1 MGRVKIKHKKAK
13 EKRYKGELLQILALQ
28 HIYATKI
35 IQTNDGFVVLT
46 RTDDDSDKIL
56 SKEISKQLKDKNYEP
71 VTPQEL
77 KAKRSILLT
86 RLDDYIYQNSED
98 DIRHE
103 ITQQNEWIKMD
114 DIEGLYK
121 FPKSNTIKITFHQIN
136 TAKNAQEKGILLFSM
151 SVPPTQIKE
160 ETYTPITTC
169 MRCYEMESHYTNQCP
184 KEKDYKI
191 CSECGETGHTWHT
204 CNNKNKKCINCGGDH
219 RTLAM
224 RCPERKKIIESKRKV
239 TMTQSSQ
246 QNTYSDA
253 IKKTTATYTLPDI
266 QIEKETPTKIL
277 TCILHAHICNIG
289 EPGTYNKILEDTLKA
304 NNLPPIVIPHVPNSK
319 KIMEMTAVE
328 QTRTTD
334 TVTEKEV
341 TPAQTESKV
350 TETQEHTM
358 EKEKVSGKE
367 LGVIIVTSKTQGW
380 PKETF
385 DEKHLKDY
393 LEKDIYKW
401 SYTNTQYEEDEIY
414 YAIINNE
421 INLQGCWNQVDDE
434 IFKKLRSGVHRK
446 PTPPPPKHRRQRKHS
461 T

>member
-1 MGRVKIKHKKAK
+1 
-13 EKRYKGELLQILALQ
+13 
-28 HIYATKI
+28 
-35 IQTNDGFVVLT
+35 
-46 RTDDDSDKIL
+46 
-56 SKEISKQLKDKNYEP
+56 
-71 VTPQEL
+71 
-77 KAKRSILLT
+77 
-86 RLDDYIYQNSED
+86 
-98 DIRHE
+98 
-103 ITQQNEWIKMD
+103 
-114 DIEGLYK
+114 
-121 FPKSNTIKITFHQIN
+121 
-136 TAKNAQEKGILLFSM
+136 
-151 SVPPTQIKE
+151 
-160 ETYTPITTC
+160 
-169 MRCYEMESHYTNQCP
+169 
-184 KEKDYKI
+184 
-191 CSECGETGHTWHT
+191 
-204 CNNKNKKCINCGGDH
+204 
-219 RTLAM
+219 M